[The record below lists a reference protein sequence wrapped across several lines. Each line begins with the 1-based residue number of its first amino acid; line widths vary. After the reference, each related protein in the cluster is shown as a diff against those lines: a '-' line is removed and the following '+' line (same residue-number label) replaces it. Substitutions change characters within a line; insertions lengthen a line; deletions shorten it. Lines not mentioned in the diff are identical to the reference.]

1 MNSDERQRPIAG
13 NLLNLDISRRRLLK
27 NAFMVGVSAP
37 VIAGLLAAC
46 EDDEDD
52 TSDDSADEP
61 VAEAADDDEEDTDT
75 DDEVEDEPVEDDD
88 EGDDGEEEE
97 TDSEAS
103 TGDRH
108 GGTLRVLEPNDW
120 VNMWPAFTTGP
131 TLPEVYDWLVM
142 YRLDDDDQWA
152 VHPMLA
158 ESWEI
163 DETSARFHLRE
174 DVEFHDGTP
183 FDAEAVRWNFEQW
196 ATHPQSLA
204 IDEIATVDTDNPA
217 EVVDE
222 YTVQLNLA
230 APDGT
235 LLINL
240 STQSRPTGIASPTA
254 WEEVDREEEGD
265 SIIMRQA
272 VGTGPFVFEE
282 WVTGSSVTVTRNENY
297 WRIDDDGNQLPYV
310 DGIRYDWVSDDSV
323 RLIEMQAGD
332 ADVAEFIRGRDVPTV
347 ENDSNLQYVED
358 ELSGGTMHR
367 FFFNGVQGPFSN
379 DLNLRKAVQYA
390 IDREAMAQT
399 VGGGLGE
406 VMGLDTLPGTV
417 GYDESI
423 PYYYYDLDLAR
434 EYREASDAPP
444 GLEFR
449 LVVIARE
456 VDEQQS
462 QMMQQMLAE
471 IDLVVNIELVE
482 RAAWGDQ
489 VRRGNDFDM
498 ATQRTSA
505 RADNA
510 QLWALT
516 WAPEGAAPYSR
527 SDEPEIWDLILSS
540 REITDEQERHE
551 AYVEL
556 QTMMFESAWWGNL
569 WLQPLNFAL
578 NNRVQNFPTLWNTF
592 GGLALEEVWL
602 DDND

>member
-1 MNSDERQRPIAG
+1 MSTDGRKDTLSDK
-13 NLLNLDISRRRLLK
+13 LLLKDLSRRRLLK
-27 NAFMVGVSAP
+27 NAFALGISAP
-37 VIAGLLAAC
+37 AIAGLLTACDDTDDDEDMTADSDDSDDEPAAESEDEEDEEEAEESPDETEEDT
-46 EDDEDD
+46 EDDEDE
-52 TSDDSADEP
+52 SAG
-61 VAEAADDDEEDTDT
+61 EA
-75 DDEVEDEPVEDDD
+75 
-88 EGDDGEEEE
+88 EGD
-97 TDSEAS
+97 AQY
-103 TGDRH
+103 

-131 TLPEVYDWLVM
+131 TLSDAYDWLVM
-142 YRLDDDDQWA
+142 YRLDDDDNWSIQ
-152 VHPMLA
+152 PMLA

-174 DVEFHDGTP
+174 GVEFHDGTP
-183 FDAEAVRWNFEQW
+183 LDAEAVRWNFEQW

-204 IDEIATVDTDNPA
+204 IDGIATVDTENPA
-217 EVVDE
+217 EVIDE
-222 YTVQLNLA
+222 MTVQLNLA

-235 LLINL
+235 LLVNL
-240 STQSRPTGIASPTA
+240 STQARPTAIASPTA
-254 WEEVDREEEGD
+254 WDSVDREEEGD
-265 SIIMRQA
+265 SIIMREA
-272 VGTGPFVFEE
+272 VGTGPFVFQE

-297 WRIDDDGNQLPYV
+297 WRTDEQGNQLPFV
-310 DGIRYDWVSDDSV
+310 DEVRYDWVSDDSV
-323 RLIEMQAGD
+323 RLIEMQSGD
-332 ADVAEFIRGRDVPTV
+332 ADITEFIRGRDVPTI
-347 ENDSNLQYVED
+347 ENADNLQYRED

-367 FFFNGVQGPFSN
+367 FFFNGVQGPFS
-379 DLNLRKAVQYA
+379 DDVNLRKAVQYA

-399 VGGGLGE
+399 VGGGLG
-406 VMGLDTLPGTV
+406 VAMDLDTLPGTT

-423 PYYYYDLDLAR
+423 PYYAYDLDLAR
-434 EYREASDAPP
+434 EHREMSDAPA

-462 QMMQQMLAE
+462 QMLQQMMAE

-516 WAPEGAAPYSR
+516 WAPEGAAPYAR
-527 SDEPEIWDLILSS
+527 PDEPEIWDLINSS
-540 REITDEQERHE
+540 RQLTDDQERHE

-556 QTMMFESAWWGNL
+556 QTLMFEAAWWGNM

-578 NNRVQNFPTLWNTF
+578 SDRVRNFLTLWNTF

-602 DDND
+602 DESD